1 MRMQTEKDSKQ
12 HSEQDNA
19 HTDNTIKQDQ
29 EGQGANLGSEME
41 RWQGGK
47 EDKRMT
53 TREGAI
59 PPFHEIIF
67 FMIFEKTDTNTSA
80 HRQIKTDKDLA

>member
-1 MRMQTEKDSKQ
+1 
-12 HSEQDNA
+12 
-19 HTDNTIKQDQ
+19 
-29 EGQGANLGSEME
+29 ME

-47 EDKRMT
+47 EDERMT